1 MATTTCLIGA
11 RGLCFQASDW
21 KKYSECLSLNQEEAL
36 RELKRFG
43 SKVDVPQHV
52 AVVSGVEPASDAA
65 QRGHFKME
73 NDVKE
78 GFKGHDAVLQTRS
91 EFYQWFSDL
100 EATRASEAEATYKG
114 HAQKIEKH
122 IELCNDMLELVDDVL
137 ETFTALKESQRTISD
152 RTDALK
158 DQCDLLVSERDK
170 LSKVSHVVNE
180 RLEHFN
186 RLESLSS
193 LFHAPVQ
200 ATSNPEEIVK
210 GLEELDMSL
219 SFTSKHPEYL
229 ESSKYKAK
237 FQNLQIRAISLVKSY
252 FQESISVAAAEC
264 KDAAKAV
271 EDGEDTSEEGSS
283 IAAMTLQN
291 VKFRAIAE
299 PRVKEL
305 MAGIIKHM
313 DRPSYQQLVQDCTA
327 IYCRARFELIRY
339 NMLTEI
345 QAPTQDRGVMDIL
358 RHSSEVIS
366 RGAEIELQ
374 LYQQIFAGVKSSQAA
389 QFLSPLFDSM
399 CVLMSAIVEP
409 SIYSSNFND
418 IETLCEINSYVDSLR
433 QNRSLG
439 AIFNVPSLSKLMQG
453 VGQMIV
459 KQARD
464 DCSSAIAMFDRTPN
478 SVSMVDD
485 SVREFIKV
493 AKPPLSLGECMSKR
507 NGIVAFEPVSRT
519 LGILQKVYGSVQND
533 VFVDLLRIVVPET
546 FSIIH
551 RGSEVCS
558 EALGEAFGAVFSNL
572 QLYEVSQCLD
582 TFQVDFKSKEISNNN
597 ISQLGRRLTTKIPLL
612 SSFSQKSTQSGLD
625 IKAEVDK
632 KLSVAHD
639 FCILACSQD
648 VMNPLLSFLTKVT
661 AAKVTLEDSKD
672 IKSRAFASVER
683 VTEVSRSV
691 GEAVRGPLLQNLVLL
706 AIVMPEKERSTLTQA
721 IQENTEDVHQQMEA
735 ILNEEYSS
743 DERKSIDF
751 VPKEHLLAV
760 FPR

>member
-1 MATTTCLIGA
+1 
-11 RGLCFQASDW
+11 
-21 KKYSECLSLNQEEAL
+21 LNQEEAL
-36 RELKRFG
+36 GELKRLG
-43 SKVDVPQHV
+43 SRQVDVPQHV
-52 AVVSGVEPASDAA
+52 AVLSGVEPASDTAR
-65 QRGHFKME
+65 RGDSKKE
-73 NDVKE
+73 NGLKE
-78 GFKGHDAVLQTRS
+78 GVKGHDAVLQTRS

-114 HAQKIEKH
+114 HARKIEKH
-122 IELCNDMLELVDDVL
+122 IELCNDMLQIVDDVL

-186 RLESLSS
+186 RLEPLSS

-264 KDAAKAV
+264 KNAAKAV
-271 EDGEDTSEEGSS
+271 EDGEDTSHEGAS

-299 PRVKEL
+299 PRLKAL
-305 MAGIIKHM
+305 MAGITKHV
-313 DRPSYQQLVQDCTA
+313 DRPSYLQLVQDCTT
-327 IYCRARFELIRY
+327 IYCKARFELIRY
-339 NMLTEI
+339 NILTEI
-345 QAPTQDRGVMDIL
+345 QASTEDRGVMDIL
-358 RHSSEVIS
+358 KHSSEVIS
-366 RGAEIELQ
+366 QGAEIEMQ

-399 CVLMSAIVEP
+399 CILMSAIVEP
-409 SIYSSNFND
+409 SIYASNSNEL
-418 IETLCEINSYVDSLR
+418 ETLCEINSYIESLR
-433 QNRSLG
+433 QNKSLG

-464 DCSSAIAMFDRTPN
+464 DCTSAIATFDGTTK

-485 SVREFIKV
+485 SVIEFIKV
-493 AKPPLSLGECMSKR
+493 AKPPLSLDECTSKR

-519 LGILQKVYGSVQND
+519 LGILQKVYHAVQND
-533 VFVDLLRIVVPET
+533 VFVDLLRTVVPEV
-546 FSIIH
+546 FSSIH
-551 RGSEVCS
+551 RGSEICS

-582 TFQVDFKSKEISNNN
+582 TFQVDFKSKEISNNS
-597 ISQLGRRLTTKIPLL
+597 ISQLGRRLTTRIPLL
-612 SSFSQKSTQSGLD
+612 SSFSSQKSMQSGVD

-661 AAKVTLEDSKD
+661 AAKVTSEESKD
-672 IKSRAFASVER
+672 IKLRAFASVER

-691 GEAVRGPLLQNLVLL
+691 GEAVRGPLMRHIVLL
-706 AIVMPEKERSTLTQA
+706 AIVMPEKERNALMQA
-721 IQENTEDVHQQMEA
+721 IQENMEDAYQQMEA
-735 ILNEEYSS
+735 ILNEEYSP
-743 DERKSIDF
+743 DEKKSIDF
-751 VPKEHLLAV
+751 VPKEDLMAV
-760 FPR
+760 FPQ